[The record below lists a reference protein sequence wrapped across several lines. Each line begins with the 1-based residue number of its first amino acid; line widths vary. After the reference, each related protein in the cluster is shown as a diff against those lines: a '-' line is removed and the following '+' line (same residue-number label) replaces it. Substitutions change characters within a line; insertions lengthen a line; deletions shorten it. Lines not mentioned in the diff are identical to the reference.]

1 VLRMA
6 ALVSRTNGN
15 IVVTARITLIP
26 GRDDDLIALITQ
38 APKGALAG
46 IIRDAMRN
54 GAVSGAVEQAFDEI
68 DTSGLGLEI

>member
-1 VLRMA
+1 MA
-6 ALVSRTNGN
+6 ALVKRVNGN

-26 GRDDDLIALITQ
+26 GRDDDLIALITK
-38 APKGALAG
+38 APKGAVAG

-54 GAVSGAVEQAFDEI
+54 GAVGGAVEQAFEEI